1 MKTDWNEPSRA
12 MRHRSRTIFCGSLL
26 TIVSALAGCSSIK
39 PGNVHAV
46 KPVSAPVNPRVG
58 NAYLLRG
65 FIGVFSTGID
75 SLGEQLN
82 QSGVQ
87 AAVFQDDQ
95 WAELAANIR
104 KKYRAAP
111 QREPIVLIGHS
122 YGADDVIR

>member
-1 MKTDWNEPSRA
+1 MTTDWNELPRA
-12 MRHRSRTIFCGSLL
+12 MRHRSRTIFCALLL
-26 TIVSALAGCSSIK
+26 TIVSTVAGCSGMR

-87 AAVFQDDQ
+87 ASVFQDDQ
-95 WAELAANIR
+95 WSELAANIR
-104 KKYRAAP
+104 KKYRAVP

-122 YGADDVIR
+122 YGADDV